1 MMRAAII
8 LAAMTGATHAGA
20 EEVGSLLSS
29 GGKVELILHQDGYPL
44 IYVSISGGDALY
56 LCRTT
61 GDAASE
67 FLDYRNTT
75 APRVVDTTC
84 SRLN

>member
-1 MMRAAII
+1 MMRRSII
-8 LAAMTGATHAGA
+8 AVALLWATHAGA
-20 EEVGSLLSS
+20 EDVGSLLSS
-29 GGKVELILHQDGYPL
+29 GGDVELILHQDGYPL
-44 IYVSISGGDALY
+44 IYVSTSGGDALY